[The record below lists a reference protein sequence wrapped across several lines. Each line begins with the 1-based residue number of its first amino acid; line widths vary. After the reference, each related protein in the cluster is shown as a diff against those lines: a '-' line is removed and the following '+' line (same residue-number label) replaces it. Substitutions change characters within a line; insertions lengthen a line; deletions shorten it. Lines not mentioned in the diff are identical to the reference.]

1 VEEWLR
7 VVVCKE
13 APWRWTPVQLQVLSE
28 PRSVKI
34 VNELMYYCPLFVD
47 NQPALYTLLVLS
59 ACVRSSILIFPQHS
73 PILPFGL
80 SLTKFVLD
88 FVLAEDHLAPSLAD
102 AHAGAGAGSAPPPP
116 LLQWW
121 FAQSVRSHVCFSA
134 APGGVA
140 GMVQITCDKLYRLDR
155 GRRMQ
160 ERGGQL

>member
-1 VEEWLR
+1 MNSCIIVCSLWTISLRCTLFLSYWL
-7 VVVCKE
+7 VYG
-13 APWRWTPVQLQVLSE
+13 P
-28 PRSVKI
+28 
-34 VNELMYYCPLFVD
+34 
-47 NQPALYTLLVLS
+47 
-59 ACVRSSILIFPQHS
+59 
-73 PILPFGL
+73 PFSFSHNIRPFAL

-140 GMVQITCDKLYRLDR
+140 GMVQSTCGKLYRLDR
-155 GRRMQ
+155 ARRMQ